1 VIFTLLNTVLGNSEA
16 PSFSSRTR
24 EKPSV
29 ARLLRDLVS
38 ASAPIPVIRLWTGC
52 TRLKTHVVTNCY
64 FLLTIKIESVE
75 TESFFDNFLSF
86 SGWCGVPGLKRSHP
100 FIAK

>member
-1 VIFTLLNTVLGNSEA
+1 MAQTFFEVFQI
-16 PSFSSRTR
+16 
-24 EKPSV
+24 
-29 ARLLRDLVS
+29 LVS
-38 ASAPIPVIRLWTGC
+38 AFAPNSVTPLWTGC
-52 TRLKTHVVTNCY
+52 TRLKTHVVTNRY
-64 FLLTIKIESVE
+64 FMLTIKIESVE